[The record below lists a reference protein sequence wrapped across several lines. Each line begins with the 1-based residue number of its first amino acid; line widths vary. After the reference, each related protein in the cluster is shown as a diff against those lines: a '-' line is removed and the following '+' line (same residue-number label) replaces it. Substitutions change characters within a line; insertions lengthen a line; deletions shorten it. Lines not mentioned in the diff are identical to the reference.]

1 MTYRYVLKY
10 RRLPVEEV
18 AVEAWP
24 SDPRLAL
31 DGERRKP
38 SFTIGKLEGPR
49 TFLLMSTVH
58 DLAKRYGYRR
68 YGRVTH
74 VRIPNSDISGVADA
88 YRVGLAAAAL
98 SFINSEESA
107 ENAYRYIMRA
117 TEEEIWFWVSK
128 YLGVVGDGVKVEKV
142 VEALCVI
149 SSS

>member
-1 MTYRYVLKY
+1 MTYKYVVKY

-18 AVEAWP
+18 TVEAWP

-31 DGERRKP
+31 EGEVRKP
-38 SFTIGKLEGPR
+38 SFSIGRLDGPR

-58 DLAKRYGYRR
+58 DLAKRFGYRR
-68 YGRVTH
+68 YGQVTH
-74 VRIPNSDISGVADA
+74 VRIPNNDVSGVADA

-98 SFINSEESA
+98 SLIPSEESA

-117 TEEEIWFWVSK
+117 TEEEIWFWASK
-128 YLGVVGDGVKVEKV
+128 YLGVVGDGIKVEKV

-149 SSS
+149 STS